1 MEEFVSRK
9 NSISNSLICLMVD
22 IEKAY
27 DLRKGEFYQVK
38 THDGKVFKLFFIET
52 HPYASTWGSSIDIW
66 VSFFKSKENGT
77 KSKIKKGFF
86 IKEISEIEW
95 IPF

>member
-9 NSISNSLICLMVD
+9 NRISASLICLMAD

-27 DLRKGEFYQVK
+27 DLRKGECYQVK
-38 THDGKVFKLFFIET
+38 THGGKVFELFFIET
-52 HPYASTWGSSIDIW
+52 SPYASIWGSDIDIW
-66 VSFFKSKENGT
+66 VSFFKSKKNGA

-86 IKEISEIEW
+86 IKEISEISW
-95 IPF
+95 QPF